1 MEKIRTLHHDHPFLY
16 WLVITLV
23 LALVSWTAL
32 RVISPSPPRT
42 ITMSTGGIDGA
53 YHQFGLK
60 YKAVLK
66 ENGVELVLKTSS
78 GAIQNLNRL
87 NEASVDIG
95 FVQGGLGLLA
105 QDPMKDAN
113 DTELRSL
120 ATVGVEPV
128 WIFSRKLDLSLGLG
142 AIAGK
147 RVAIGVPDS
156 GTQKV
161 ARELLAI
168 FGLLDAQGTPLR
180 GTQLFNDGGL
190 VAAKKLQAN
199 EVDVIIIVAATQ
211 SPAVALLMADP
222 TVELASMRLAEG
234 LTRRLPHF
242 QQVSLKQGSVNPQH
256 NLPAKDIS
264 LIATLANLVVREE
277 LHPALAYLLLEAA
290 HQTHNRPGLLSRPN
304 DFPSP
309 LGVDFPL
316 STEADRYFKSGRP
329 ILQRYLP
336 FWLANFVQRLIL
348 VAIPL
353 FAVLF
358 PLIRLM
364 PMLITWKQEKK
375 LFRHYGQL
383 KFIEHDLASHPLTAS
398 QANTIREQLDHIE
411 QAVNATR
418 FSLNFTDRVFTLR
431 QHVDYVRAKLSAVQA
446 PR

>member
-16 WLVITLV
+16 WLVITLA
-23 LALVSWTAL
+23 LSLVSWTAL
-32 RVISPSPPRT
+32 RVVSPSPPRT
-42 ITMSTGGIDGA
+42 ITMSTGAVDGA

-60 YKAVLK
+60 YKAILK

-78 GAIQNLNRL
+78 GAVQNLKRL
-87 NEASVDIG
+87 NEASVEA
-95 FVQGGLGLLA
+95 VA
-105 QDPMKDAN
+105 
-113 DTELRSL
+113 
-120 ATVGVEPV
+120 VEPV

-142 AIAGK
+142 ALAGK

-168 FGLLDAQGTPLR
+168 FGLLDAEGRPLR
-180 GTQLFNDGGL
+180 GTQLVNDGGL
-190 VAAKKLQAN
+190 AAAKKLQAN
-199 EVDVIIIVAATQ
+199 EVDAVIIVAAPQ
-211 SPAVALLMADP
+211 SPAVALLMEDS

-234 LTRRLPHF
+234 LTRRFPHF
-242 QQVSLKQGSVNPQH
+242 QQVSLKQGSVNPQQ
-256 NLPAKDIS
+256 NLPKQDIS

-309 LGVDFPL
+309 MGVDFPL
-316 STEADRYFKSGRP
+316 SAEADRYFKTGRP
-329 ILQRYLP
+329 FLQRYLP

-383 KFIEHDLASHPLTAS
+383 KFIEHDLASHPLSAD
-398 QANTIREQLDHIE
+398 QVGTIKAQLDHIE

-431 QHVDYVRAKLSAVQA
+431 QHVDYVRAKLGTVQSLH
-446 PR
+446 